1 MRKPVFFKNYN
12 SKKQDEA
19 TIDTTLVEV
28 TLAKELTAFDGLMI
42 GIGGLIGGGI
52 FSVVGL
58 AVAKAGP
65 AVLITF
71 ILGGIVALTTGVS
84 YVKLSKRY
92 PLSGATYI
100 YVDRAFNNKFLSG
113 WIGWLLF
120 SGYTVIC
127 AMYAYSFGAYTA
139 EFFVEIFSL
148 DHSLKDIFS
157 LFGSSFVIIGFLFL
171 NLRGVSESV
180 KMQRVIVIAK
190 LVLLLFFIIIGTI
203 GILSDTATAANNFN
217 AYPVSIADDS
227 LAIIIAVIIALTLIF
242 PAFEGLELVP
252 NSAEEMIDPENDLGK
267 AIYGSGIAVVFIYLA
282 VVIVL
287 LGNYPATELSPD
299 KAEVALATVAYEII
313 GKIGVI
319 LLSAGALFS
328 TASAFNASLYGS
340 SRLSYNLG
348 TNRVFPKQFA
358 TLSKTSRVPTFS
370 LIVISCATYLLTLT
384 GTLEFISSM
393 AAIAF
398 LAVFLFVNISAIKLR
413 KEIDLGKYSVYA
425 PITSIILCVIAIVTL
440 IWYYLFSE
448 STRDFFLIAG
458 VIVFYALVTLINWLS
473 LKLHN

>member
-1 MRKPVFFKNYN
+1 MKKLDFLRHN
-12 SKKQDEA
+12 SNKKRDKAVIE
-19 TIDTTLVEV
+19 TTLVEV

-65 AVLITF
+65 AVLLAF

-92 PLSGATYI
+92 PLSGATYV

-113 WIGWLLF
+113 WVGWLLF

-127 AMYAYSFGAYTA
+127 AMYAYSFGAYTG
-139 EFFVEIFSL
+139 EFIIVILDL
-148 DHSLKDIFS
+148 DHSIKGIFT
-157 LFGSSFVIIGFLFL
+157 FIGSSFVILGFLL
-171 NLRGVSESV
+171 INLKGVSESV
-180 KMQRVIVIAK
+180 KMQRIIVIAK
-190 LVLLLFFIIIGTI
+190 LILLLFFIIIGTI
-203 GILSDTATAANNFN
+203 GILNDTTTAANNFN
-217 AYPVSIADDS
+217 AFPLDIAGDN

-242 PAFEGLELVP
+242 PAFEGLELIP

-287 LGNYPATELSPD
+287 LGNYPATELSAEQ
-299 KAEVALATVAYEII
+299 AEVALATVAFEII
-313 GKIGVI
+313 GKLGVI

-348 TNRVFPKQFA
+348 TNKVFPKQFA
-358 TLSKTSRVPTFS
+358 KLSKTTRVPTFS
-370 LIVISCATYLLTLT
+370 LILISSATYILTLT
-384 GTLEFISSM
+384 GKLEFISSM

-398 LAVFLFVNISAIKLR
+398 LAVFLFVNFSAIKLR
-413 KEIDLGKYSVYA
+413 EEINLGKISIYA
-425 PITSIILCVIAIVTL
+425 PISSIVLCLIAIITL

-448 STRDFFLIAG
+448 STRDLFLMGG
-458 VIVFYALVTLINWLS
+458 VIIFYALVTVINWLS
-473 LKLHN
+473 LKFQN